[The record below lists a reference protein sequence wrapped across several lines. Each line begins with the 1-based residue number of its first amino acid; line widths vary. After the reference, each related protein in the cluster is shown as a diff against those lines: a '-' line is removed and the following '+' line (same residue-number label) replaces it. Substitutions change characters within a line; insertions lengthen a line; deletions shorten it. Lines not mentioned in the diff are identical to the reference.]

1 MSGSINMKE
10 VIGPGAI
17 GIGTSMQ
24 LTPALILQII
34 GILIALWG
42 AWFTRKRW
50 IESERANDI
59 AEDRLKWE
67 KEKHATSTNTQAEDA
82 TKDTTKL

>member
-10 VIGPGAI
+10 AIGPGAI
-17 GIGTSMQ
+17 GVGTSMQ

-50 IESERANDI
+50 IESERANNI

-67 KEKHATSTNTQAEDA
+67 KEKHATTTNTQTTQASQKADAE
-82 TKDTTKL
+82 